1 MEENS
6 IQPEKKS
13 NKRGIFIFV
22 TIIILA
28 AITFFFLQSNQ
39 NNKDLIAK
47 IEKKEQ
53 SDTSKNSASDTNK
66 KLSVDYIKAVAP
78 DADSNTKII
87 NVSSI
92 DTVIPPEPSFDENAG
107 KYIKKVYLGKR
118 INIAVTGVDARIGT
132 NSKHA
137 DANHV
142 ISLLLDSGKVEII
155 SIPRD
160 THVDAG
166 YDDSTGL
173 NKLTILRANRG
184 RQAYLKEVANIAG
197 LDKIHYYVEFGFS
210 QAMGIIDWLGFKDAK
225 ATLQVLRSRQGLG
238 GDDYQ
243 RQYNQGNFIKHA
255 LYNHF
260 HKFTG
265 MVGDV
270 MIYGALSLVETNL
283 THSVMKDIVNRMN
296 EKGFPRNMSDISQ
309 KIRPSMGI
317 KFKVYDFNNESVV
330 NELTKKIQNYNDY
343 RHKKDTT
350 FYKSKVRNVYNILN
364 NVIAKAELDTAKRP
378 AEVIRK
384 LNVYFEQRAWL
395 QIADRNQRAEVRTK
409 IGDMMYVAYVKKK
422 EPQKAQSIKD
432 IIQAEIKLF
441 EHK

>member
-1 MEENS
+1 MEETS
-6 IQPEKKS
+6 APQEKKS
-13 NKRGIFIFV
+13 GKSAI
-22 TIIILA
+22 IIILVLLLLGG
-28 AITFFFLQSNQ
+28 FFLIYSQFNK
-39 NNKDLIAK
+39 NNKSYANSNVIQK
-47 IEKKEQ
+47 IDSSSTKSE
-53 SDTSKNSASDTNK
+53 DTNK

-87 NVSSI
+87 NVSLPDS
-92 DTVIPPEPSFDENAG
+92 VIPPEPTYDENAG
-107 KYIKKVYLGKR
+107 KYIKKVYSGKR
-118 INIAVTGVDARIGT
+118 VNICVTGVDARIGT
-132 NSKHA
+132 TSKHA

-160 THVDAG
+160 TYVDAG

-184 RQAYLKEVANIAG
+184 RQAYLKEVASIAG

-225 ATLQVLRSRQGLG
+225 STLQVLRSRQGLG

-255 LYNHF
+255 MFNHF

-265 MVGDV
+265 VVGDV
-270 MIYGALSLVETNL
+270 MVYGALSLVETNL
-283 THSVMKDIVNRMN
+283 THSVMKDLVNRMH
-296 EKGFPRNMSDISQ
+296 EKGFPRNMNDITQ

-317 KFKVYDFNNESVV
+317 KFKVYDFSNESVV
-330 NELTKKIQNYNDY
+330 AELTKKIQNYNDY
-343 RHKKDTT
+343 RHKNDTT
-350 FYKSKVRNVYNILN
+350 FNKSKTRNVENILN
-364 NVIAKAELDTAKRP
+364 NVIAKAESDTAKRP
-378 AEVIRK
+378 SEVIRK
-384 LNVYFEQRAWL
+384 LNIYFEQRAWL
-395 QIADRNQRAEVRTK
+395 QIPERDRRAVVRNK
-409 IGDMMYVAYVKKK
+409 IGDMMFAAYTKKK
-422 EPQKAQSIKD
+422 EPQKAQYVRD